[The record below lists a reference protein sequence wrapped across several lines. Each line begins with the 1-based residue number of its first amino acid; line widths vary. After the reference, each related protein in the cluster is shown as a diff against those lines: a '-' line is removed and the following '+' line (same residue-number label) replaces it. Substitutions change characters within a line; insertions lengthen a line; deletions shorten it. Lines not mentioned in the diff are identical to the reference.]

1 MHLHRSANIF
11 LLLLLGLSAVP
22 GWVRGQCDRTGWVAG
37 TVAGCGLQVLD
48 LDNGELLL
56 AVSGADALSV
66 GQTIR
71 FSADY
76 LPAPPPCNS
85 AGLPAVSLS
94 CVSDT
99 LPCTADF
106 YRVVDDVNPLQ
117 YEFVADV
124 YLSAQQQCHWDFG
137 DGTAATGAQVA
148 HVFPHP
154 GDFTVC
160 LTVTD
165 AFGCS
170 AQSCKTVSVSDQ
182 LAGSC
187 GYELALTAV
196 GLTLIGAL
204 EPISAAAGELVSVQW
219 FDSKTNQVLAETANF
234 SHTLP
239 DYGAYLVCAQYQVKN
254 ADGALCSNTLCRQL
268 RVSAPG
274 CVMPE
279 LVNDGRIC
287 PGYFAPVCG
296 CDGVTYGNECEAM
309 NAGVTGWRAGAC
321 GAMTD
326 CQADFSWELLSG
338 APGSPYSVEFTNLA
352 SGDYAVAQLDFG
364 DGSPIYEAAQWTTQT
379 HSYPQGG
386 IFRARLTVWK
396 TDGCVSSVTKL
407 ILTDAAHAA
416 ANWLPGDADYV
427 LPGDANGDGR
437 ANVYDL
443 LQLGVGYSHLGAP
456 RPNASTDWTPQFAP
470 EWTEATAAGVNF
482 KHLDC
487 DGNGS
492 VNALDTGA
500 IRMHYR
506 AIDTTAVVWNP
517 SAPVVRLV
525 FPQDTLFVNPN
536 NPEPIEF
543 SAHLMVGSPA
553 RPAAGLYGLALALK
567 YPDFIDYAPT
577 GDYFS
582 ESFFGAPEDILWM
595 PQAMHNRRQ
604 FDLGFSQKGG
614 NGVTGNGKI
623 AKITFRADFIIII
636 DIADRSASGT
646 IPLTI
651 PIRGLKG
658 VDAQGN
664 KKDLSLSAEQ
674 DTLWIK
680 LIQTTGTDASAEVQH
695 AVRVFPNPAQG
706 AVSIL
711 TPQFAVEQIELVG
724 PLGQVLRHEPTNP
737 QAGLHRLDLHG
748 LPPGIYTLRL
758 QTPEGF
764 ITKKLALR

>member
-1 MHLHRSANIF
+1 MYLHRTASILF
-11 LLLLLGLSAVP
+11 FLLGLCAIP
-22 GWVRGQCDRTGWVAG
+22 GVLRGQCDRTGWVAG
-37 TVAGCGLQVLD
+37 TVAGCGLQLLD

-71 FSADY
+71 FSAEY
-76 LPAPPPCNS
+76 LPASPACNS
-85 AGLPAVSLS
+85 TGLPAVSLS

-99 LPCTADF
+99 LPCAADF
-106 YRVVDDVNPLQ
+106 YEVVDDLNPLQ
-117 YEFVADV
+117 YEFIADV

-137 DGTAATGAQVA
+137 DGTAAMGAQAA
-148 HVFPHP
+148 HTFPQA

-165 AFGCS
+165 PFGCS

-182 LAGSC
+182 NAGSC
-187 GYELALTAV
+187 GYDLSLTAV
-196 GLTLIGAL
+196 GVTLFGAL
-204 EPISAAAGELVSVQW
+204 QPASDAAGELISVQW

-234 SHTLP
+234 SHNLA
-239 DYGAYLVCAQYQVKN
+239 DYGAYLICAQYQVKN
-254 ADGALCSNTLCRQL
+254 ADGELCSNTLCRQL
-268 RVSAPG
+268 RVSEPG

-279 LVNDGRIC
+279 LANGSSVC
-287 PGYFAPVCG
+287 PGFFAPVCG

-309 NAGVTGWRAGAC
+309 NAGVTGWWAGVC
-321 GAMTD
+321 GATGA

-352 SGDYAVAQLDFG
+352 SGDYTIAQIDFG
-364 DGSPIYEAAQWTTQT
+364 DGSPIFEAAQWTAQT
-379 HSYPQGG
+379 HQYPHGG
-386 IFRARLTVWK
+386 IFRVRLTVWK
-396 TDGCVSSVTKL
+396 TDGCVSSVTRL

-443 LQLGVGYSHLGAP
+443 LHLGVGYSHLGAP
-456 RPNASTDWTPQFAP
+456 RPNASTDWTPQYAP
-470 EWTEATAAGVNF
+470 NWTEATASGVNF

-487 DGNGS
+487 DGNGA
-492 VNALDTGA
+492 VNALDTAA
-500 IRMHYR
+500 IRMHYQ

-517 SAPVVRLV
+517 SAPVVRLF

-543 SAHLMVGSPA
+543 SAHLLVGSPA
-553 RPAAGLYGLALALK
+553 KPATGLYGLALALK
-567 YPDFIDYAPT
+567 YPEFIDYEPT
-577 GDYFS
+577 SDYFS
-582 ESFFGAPEDILWM
+582 ESFFGAAEDILWL
-595 PQAMHNRRQ
+595 PQTIHNRRQ
-604 FDLGFSQKGG
+604 LDLGFSQKNG

-623 AKITFRADFIIII
+623 AKITFKADFIIII
-636 DIADRSASGT
+636 DIADRSASGA

-664 KKDLSLSAEQ
+664 KKDLSLAAVQ

-680 LIQTTGTDASAEVQH
+680 LVQTTGTDEQSERQNAA
-695 AVRVFPNPAQG
+695 RVFPNPAQG

-711 TPQFAVEQIELVG
+711 TNQLAVEQIELIS
-724 PLGQVLRHEPTNP
+724 PLGQVLRHVPTN
-737 QAGLHRLDLHG
+737 QHAGLHRLDLHG

-758 QTPEGF
+758 QTPKGPVE
-764 ITKKLALR
+764 KKLAVR